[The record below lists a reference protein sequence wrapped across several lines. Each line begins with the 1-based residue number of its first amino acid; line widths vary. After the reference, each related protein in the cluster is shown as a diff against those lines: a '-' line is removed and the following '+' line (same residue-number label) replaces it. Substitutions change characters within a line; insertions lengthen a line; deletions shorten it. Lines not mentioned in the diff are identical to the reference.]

1 MDNIWHWLGLNLYSA
16 LGGTLTAFV
25 STLLL
30 TPVVMKT
37 ARQYGLVAKPSTER
51 WHKQPTALF
60 GGVAI
65 VTGIVIAALI
75 FLPDKSHFIGIGVG
89 ALFIFLVGLYDD
101 RRALRPAHKFIAQL
115 VAACFFVAYFYS
127 QVKTPA
133 LIWLVPV
140 AILWIIGITNA
151 FNLLDN
157 MDGLSA
163 GVAAL
168 VAVLMAAHAAHSGDA
183 GVAVGALIIAGAAGA
198 FLVYNFNP
206 ARIFMGD
213 CGSMFLGYSLACLTL
228 MGHDG
233 LLSGNLFTALLL
245 PTAALATPLFDTIFV
260 SCVRML
266 NARPISQGGRDH
278 TSHRLVLLGL
288 SERRAV
294 CWLYG
299 ITLWFGLIALWGSTA
314 KNHLA
319 TIAVSVL
326 SGVALVMFGLFL
338 AEVQT
343 YSEEEYETAR
353 AKWRGEKLVV
363 SRMFQHKRRF
373 VEAFMDF
380 GLICAC
386 LITAFLLRFED
397 ELPHQ
402 ARTIALA
409 LPYAAACQ
417 MTAFYAFGLY
427 RGLWRYA
434 TISDIGS
441 VVKGVLAGT
450 LGTYAL
456 IATWDHFHVDNPINI
471 ARSVVIIY
479 AVLLLVGAA
488 GVRIGLKAL
497 RYHFALK
504 WRDGQK
510 RVLVVGAGDAGELA
524 VREMFNNQALQLQ
537 PVGFLDDDPTK
548 LQAAIHGV
556 RVLGPRSRLLDVIEK
571 MQVDE
576 VVIAMPSIG
585 NGVVQ
590 EIIDACDSRGIA
602 YREMRGVIL

>member
-1 MDNIWHWLGLNLYSA
+1 MDNISHWLAINLTTA
-16 LGGTLTAFV
+16 LGGALTAFV
-25 STLLL
+25 ATLLL
-30 TPVVMKT
+30 TPLVIQFTRKH
-37 ARQYGLVAKPSTER
+37 GLVAKPSTER

-65 VTGIVIAALI
+65 VAGATLAALI
-75 FLPDKSHFIGIGVG
+75 FLPDKANFIGIGVG
-89 ALFIFLVGLYDD
+89 SLFVFVVGLYDD
-101 RRALRPAHKFIAQL
+101 RCAMRPAHKFVAQL
-115 VAACFFVAYFYS
+115 VAACFFVAFFYG
-127 QVKTPA
+127 QVKTPTLVW
-133 LIWLVPV
+133 LIPF
-140 AILWIIGITNA
+140 AIVWIIGITNA

-168 VAVLMAAHAAHSGDA
+168 VAVLMAAHAAFVGDT
-183 GVAVGALIIAGAAGA
+183 GVAFGALIVAGAAGA

-233 LLSGNLFTALLL
+233 LLSGNLFTALLM
-245 PTAALATPLFDTIFV
+245 PTSALATPLFDTIFV

-294 CWLYG
+294 CLLYG
-299 ITLWFGLIALWGSTA
+299 ITLWFGLIALWGSTV
-314 KNHLA
+314 KNNLA
-319 TIAVSVL
+319 TIAISGM
-326 SGVALVMFGLFL
+326 SGVALVVFGLFL

-343 YSEEEYETAR
+343 YSEEEYEAAK
-353 AKWRGEKLVV
+353 AKWHGEKMVI
-363 SRMFQHKRRF
+363 SRVFQHKRRF
-373 VEAFMDF
+373 VEAIMDF
-380 GLICAC
+380 CLICAC
-386 LITAFLLRFED
+386 LIAAFLLRFED
-397 ELPHQ
+397 ELPNQ
-402 ARTIALA
+402 ARTIGIA
-409 LPYAAACQ
+409 LPYAIACQ
-417 MTAFYAFGLY
+417 MTAFYAMGLY

-434 TISDIGS
+434 TISDIGTI
-441 VVKGVLAGT
+441 VRGVLAGT
-450 LGTYAL
+450 FAAYVL
-456 IATWDHFHVDNPINI
+456 IAFWDHFHPNDPINI
-471 ARSVVIIY
+471 ARTVLIIY
-479 AVLLLVGAA
+479 AVLLLLGTA

-510 RVLVVGAGDAGELA
+510 RVLIVGAGDAGELA
-524 VREMFNNQALQLQ
+524 VREMYNNQALQLQ

-548 LQAAIHGV
+548 LQASIHGV
-556 RVLGPRSRLLDVIEK
+556 RVLGPRSRLLDVIDR

-590 EIIDACDSRGIA
+590 EIIDACDNHGIS
-602 YREMRGVIL
+602 YREVRGVIL